1 VGRRQEG
8 PRQRLF
14 YPCGLCFVSWPL
26 VSEGAICYKVT
37 FIWCGINVFFWTWN
51 DRKRIWFGTHIS
63 CLCVCRVRI
72 PTWFL
77 SLTNNVENQFWWVFS
92 TTLQYPNFYHSVI
105 SIFDG
110 RRCSVNIDSTIGNK
124 MKIETSMTSQVGKNS
139 RPYFQC
145 VHHRLVLGK
154 HPQRQWHNSKVNSW
168 YWQLVYI
175 PDTGMVSVFFFLY
188 QGHTFTEN
196 RLNTWHRQQIRFVSL
211 IKTLLSPHCPRRH
224 VLMHLQTNESGWK
237 DLLPSTPST
246 GTSLDLP

>member
-1 VGRRQEG
+1 MGRRQEG

-105 SIFDG
+105 SIFNG
-110 RRCSVNIDSTIGNK
+110 RRQSVNIDSTIGNK
-124 MKIETSMTSQVGKNS
+124 MKVETSMTFQVGTNS

-145 VHHRLVLGK
+145 VHHRLVPGK
-154 HPQRQWHNSKVNSW
+154 HPQQHWRNSKLNSS
-168 YWQLVYI
+168 YWQLVNI
-175 PDTGMVSVFFFLY
+175 PDTGMVSVFFWIFLIFVPGTHFY
-188 QGHTFTEN
+188 RNQTKYTTLAAN
-196 RLNTWHRQQIRFVSL
+196 PVRTTNTNCNADWNSSVRVTKI
-211 IKTLLSPHCPRRH
+211 LLF
-224 VLMHLQTNESGWK
+224 Q
-237 DLLPSTPST
+237 LPTTVVPS
-246 GTSLDLP
+246 